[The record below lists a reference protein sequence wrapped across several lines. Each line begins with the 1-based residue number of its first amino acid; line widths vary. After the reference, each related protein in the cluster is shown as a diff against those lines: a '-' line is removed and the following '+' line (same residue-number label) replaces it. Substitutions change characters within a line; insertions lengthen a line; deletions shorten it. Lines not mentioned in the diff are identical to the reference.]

1 MRVILI
7 RSLEV
12 GRPALKEGGA
22 ILWAGIL
29 NCIGRKK
36 LAQDKQPCY
45 LLPGCFKLLPL
56 WLTDQH
62 GLYLQTVTPNRS
74 FLP

>member
-29 NCIGRKK
+29 DREEEASPGQAALLSSSWLLQALTPLAHRPAWSVPSNCDPK
-36 LAQDKQPCY
+36 
-45 LLPGCFKLLPL
+45 
-56 WLTDQH
+56 
-62 GLYLQTVTPNRS
+62 
-74 FLP
+74 